1 MEVDKKMGIDVYEQ
15 IPVMKSE
22 KFLLREIEDGDA
34 EDLLKVY
41 SDKDAVPLFNSDN
54 CVNGFY
60 YTQPGVYE
68 HHFKNQHIGTPQ
80 RIRSHSQCKGLWE
93 RNLFTGPI

>member
-1 MEVDKKMGIDVYEQ
+1 MEVDEKMGIDVYEQ
-15 IPVMKSE
+15 IPVMESK

-60 YTQPGVYE
+60 YTSIVLYVSSFIIQDYG
-68 HHFKNQHIGTPQ
+68 
-80 RIRSHSQCKGLWE
+80 QCVK
-93 RNLFTGPI
+93 FY

>member
-1 MEVDKKMGIDVYEQ
+1 MEVDEKMGIDVYEQ
-15 IPVMKSE
+15 IPVM
-22 KFLLREIEDGDA
+22 LREIEDGDA

-60 YTQPGVYE
+60 YTSIEEMKHTIAFWKREYQS
-68 HHFKNQHIGTPQ
+68 
-80 RIRSHSQCKGLWE
+80 R
-93 RNLFTGPI
+93 

>member
-1 MEVDKKMGIDVYEQ
+1 MEVDEKMGIDVYEQ
-15 IPVMKSE
+15 IPVMESE
-22 KFLLREIEDGDA
+22 MFLLREIEDGDA

-60 YTQPGVYE
+60 YTSIEEIKDSIAFWKENTKADIMYAGQ
-68 HHFKNQHIGTPQ
+68 
-80 RIRSHSQCKGLWE
+80 LWIKVPTVQLV
-93 RNLFTGPI
+93 R